1 MAVLLEDPVA
11 AVIVT
16 LTVATVLLVVMA
28 KLAAVEP
35 ADTRI
40 MLGTWATG
48 LELLRNTMTPP
59 AGAALASVTI
69 PFDEPVRPIPPTTVA
84 GFKVRLVIAGT
95 ATDTGVRST
104 T

>member
-1 MAVLLEDPVA
+1 MTVKTALLLEDPVA

-40 MLGTWATG
+40 MLGT
-48 LELLRNTMTPP
+48 
-59 AGAALASVTI
+59 
-69 PFDEPVRPIPPTTVA
+69 
-84 GFKVRLVIAGT
+84 
-95 ATDTGVRST
+95 
-104 T
+104 